1 MVDNNK
7 VHGAKD
13 EGKRPTVQSLRNR
26 LRTEFES
33 GKDAEPRPKKSWL
46 KRKAEPDTAR
56 PALAAN
62 EKKEPPGGRRSWF
75 NRTPKPA
82 ADAKVPL
89 AGQEPVQ
96 PQKKSRKRW
105 SLSPQTD
112 ASPNSA
118 GTEIPGQMPP
128 AATTSSDANPVT
140 KQKTTQRKGSPGK
153 WFPRD
158 KASGP
163 ESPSHPKPDGKP
175 ANAAKSSKPAS
186 SAPQNK
192 LENLLAIFMEGLK
205 LPRPIIVASVISSI
219 LGLALPLAVLQ
230 IYDRILPNQTVDTL
244 ILLTIGLFAAFAL
257 DAILKVLR
265 SYLLGWNA
273 VRSGFDAQLTAVI
286 GLLRAPHEK
295 IEKEPP
301 AIWVDGFE
309 AVRELSA
316 FEGGQSRLLTLD
328 IPLAG
333 IFLVV
338 LGLVG
343 GALILVPILLVL
355 GFGTLAAIRGQQLKK
370 VLTNRSEQ
378 DNRKHD
384 FLVEVL
390 TGVHTVK
397 GLAMESMIMRRFE
410 RLQKSS
416 AIASYETILL
426 GNKLQSLGNL
436 FANLMMVSVVSVGA
450 LMVMSGNLS
459 IGGLACCSLL
469 SGRLTQPV
477 LRGIGM
483 WTEFQNVQLAQERTD
498 IFDGLDVEVHTPT
511 ATTYNITGAVSLNEV
526 GFEYLG
532 AKQKPALSGVTL
544 DIQPG
549 EFVGIKGE
557 DGSGRS
563 TLVKL
568 ITGELKPT
576 TGSVIIGGLE
586 SCPNREQLQVND
598 VAYVSANS
606 ATFNGTILEN
616 ISMFRSGSAI
626 EAAQKAA
633 KLIGLENDIHHLP
646 DGYDTPL
653 AQGVAHTL
661 SSGFLQRV
669 AIARALARSPKILI
683 FDEANTMLDF
693 RSDMAL
699 RQGFESLKGK
709 MTAIIISNRPSFL
722 AVADRAY
729 ALDDGTLTP
738 FELKTQAQQHPDAAK
753 PQSVPM
759 QGSAA

>member
-1 MVDNNK
+1 MVDKNH
-7 VHGAKD
+7 VHWARDG
-13 EGKRPTVQSLRNR
+13 GKRPTIQSLRDR
-26 LRTEFES
+26 LRTEF
-33 GKDAEPRPKKSWL
+33 GNGNDAAPRPKKSWL
-46 KRKAEPDTAR
+46 KQKAEPGVAT
-56 PALAAN
+56 PAGN
-62 EKKEPPGGRRSWF
+62 TGTPTS
-75 NRTPKPA
+75 RT
-82 ADAKVPL
+82 
-89 AGQEPVQ
+89 
-96 PQKKSRKRW
+96 QKKPRKRW
-105 SLSPQTD
+105 SLSGPVKDSVAPPGKPIGEPVPPATAATPGTDNHRTPHLTPGETNRRRWFSGKPGLHQLPPAQTKPD
-112 ASPNSA
+112 RPGPAPPVQSA
-118 GTEIPGQMPP
+118 G
-128 AATTSSDANPVT
+128 
-140 KQKTTQRKGSPGK
+140 
-153 WFPRD
+153 
-158 KASGP
+158 
-163 ESPSHPKPDGKP
+163 
-175 ANAAKSSKPAS
+175 KSAGRL
-186 SAPQNK
+186 NK
-192 LENLLAIFMEGLK
+192 LEDLQSIFMEGLR
-205 LPRPIIVASVISSI
+205 LPRSIIVASVISSI

-230 IYDRILPNQTVDTL
+230 IYDRILPNQTVETL
-244 ILLTIGLFAAFAL
+244 TLLTIGLFAAFAL
-257 DAILKVLR
+257 DAVLKVLR

-343 GALILVPILLVL
+343 GVLIFVPILLVI
-355 GFGTLAAIRGQQLKK
+355 GFGALAALRGQQLKK
-370 VLTNRSEQ
+370 VLTSRSEH

-416 AIASYETILL
+416 AIASYQTILL

-436 FANLMMVSVVSVGA
+436 FANLMMISVVSVGA
-450 LMVMSGNLS
+450 LMVMAGSLS

-483 WTEFQNVQLAQERTD
+483 WTEFQNVQLAQERTKK
-498 IFDGLDVEVHTPT
+498 FENLEVAPDGPV
-511 ATTYNITGAVSLNEV
+511 AATYNITGAVSLNDV
-526 GFEYLG
+526 GFEYPG
-532 AKQKPALSGVTL
+532 SKQKTALSGISL
-544 DIQPG
+544 QIRPG

-576 TGSVIIGGLE
+576 TGSVVIGGLE
-586 SCPNREQLQVND
+586 SCPDREQLQVND

-616 ISMFRSGSAI
+616 ITMFRSGGAI

-693 RSDMAL
+693 RSDLAL
-699 RQGFESLKGK
+699 RQGLEKLKGK

-722 AVADRAY
+722 AVADRSFS
-729 ALDDGTLTP
+729 LDAGVLTP
-738 FELKTQAQQHPDAAK
+738 FETAK
-753 PQSVPM
+753 PVMTQGDRNVPM

>member
-1 MVDNNK
+1 
-7 VHGAKD
+7 
-13 EGKRPTVQSLRNR
+13 
-26 LRTEFES
+26 
-33 GKDAEPRPKKSWL
+33 
-46 KRKAEPDTAR
+46 
-56 PALAAN
+56 
-62 EKKEPPGGRRSWF
+62 
-75 NRTPKPA
+75 
-82 ADAKVPL
+82 
-89 AGQEPVQ
+89 
-96 PQKKSRKRW
+96 
-105 SLSPQTD
+105 
-112 ASPNSA
+112 
-118 GTEIPGQMPP
+118 
-128 AATTSSDANPVT
+128 
-140 KQKTTQRKGSPGK
+140 
-153 WFPRD
+153 
-158 KASGP
+158 
-163 ESPSHPKPDGKP
+163 
-175 ANAAKSSKPAS
+175 
-186 SAPQNK
+186 
-192 LENLLAIFMEGLK
+192 MEGLQ

-230 IYDRILPNQTVDTL
+230 IYDRILPNQTVETL
-244 ILLTIGLFAAFAL
+244 VLLTVGLFVAFAL
-257 DAILKVLR
+257 DALLKVMR

-273 VRSGFDAQLTAVI
+273 VRSGFDAQLTAVT

-343 GALILVPILLVL
+343 GALIFVPILLIV

-370 VLTNRSEQ
+370 VLANRSDQ

-436 FANLMMVSVVSVGA
+436 FANLMMISVVSVGA

-483 WTEFQNVQLAQERTD
+483 WTEFQNVQLAQERAE
-498 IFDGLDVEVHTPT
+498 IFDGLDT
-511 ATTYNITGAVSLNEV
+511 AADNPAAGSHKITGAVSLNDVEFAY
-526 GFEYLG
+526 GG
-532 AKQKPALSGVTL
+532 AKPMRALSGVSL
-544 DIQPG
+544 QIQPG

-576 TGSVIIGGLE
+576 SGSVVIGGLE
-586 SCPNREQLQVND
+586 SCPDREQLQVSD
-598 VAYVSANS
+598 VAYVSASS

-616 ISMFRSGSAI
+616 IAMFRSGAAI

-661 SSGFLQRV
+661 SSGFLQRI
-669 AIARALARSPKILI
+669 AIARALARQPKILI
-683 FDEANTMLDF
+683 FDEANTMFDF
-693 RSDMAL
+693 RSDLAL
-699 RQGFESLKGK
+699 KQGLETLKGQ

-722 AVADRAY
+722 AIAERTY
-729 ALDDGTLTP
+729 ALDNGTLMP
-738 FELKTQAQQHPDAAK
+738 LELQTA
-753 PQSVPM
+753 SVQTRSQPLAM

>member
-1 MVDNNK
+1 MMDENR

-13 EGKRPTVQSLRNR
+13 GNNRPTVQSLRNR
-26 LRTEFES
+26 LRTEFET
-33 GKDAEPRPKKSWL
+33 GKDAESRPRKAWQ
-46 KRKAEPDTAR
+46 KRKASAST
-56 PALAAN
+56 
-62 EKKEPPGGRRSWF
+62 S
-75 NRTPKPA
+75 PA
-82 ADAKVPL
+82 APDPTPQSETTAKKPR
-89 AGQEPVQ
+89 
-96 PQKKSRKRW
+96 RKW
-105 SLSPQTD
+105 SLSRRSKQNQAEEHKTTAPESKRPAKADENPSATPPENGKKKGWFADRKERKPVTD
-112 ASPNSA
+112 AATSPTPAPGGNSTA
-118 GTEIPGQMPP
+118 P
-128 AATTSSDANPVT
+128 
-140 KQKTTQRKGSPGK
+140 
-153 WFPRD
+153 
-158 KASGP
+158 KA
-163 ESPSHPKPDGKP
+163 
-175 ANAAKSSKPAS
+175 
-186 SAPQNK
+186 K
-192 LENLLAIFMEGLK
+192 LESLQAIFMEGLS

-230 IYDRILPNQTVDTL
+230 IYDRILPNQTVETL
-244 ILLTIGLFAAFAL
+244 ILLTIGLFVAFAL
-257 DAILKVLR
+257 DAMLKVLR

-273 VRSGFDAQLTAVI
+273 VRSGFDAQLTAVT

-333 IFLVV
+333 VFLIV

-343 GALILVPILLVL
+343 GALILVPILLII

-370 VLTNRSEQ
+370 VLTNRSDQ

-397 GLAMESMIMRRFE
+397 GLAMESMVMRRFE

-436 FANLMMVSVVSVGA
+436 FANLMMISVVSVGA
-450 LMVMSGNLS
+450 LMVMSGSLS

-483 WTEFQNVQLAQERTD
+483 WTEFQNVQLAQERAEK
-498 IFDGLDVEVHTPT
+498 FDGLGAETGD
-511 ATTYNITGAVSLNEV
+511 AAAGNYKITGAISLNDV
-526 GFEYLG
+526 AFVYDGNG
-532 AKQKPALSGVTL
+532 KKPALSDVSL
-544 DIQPG
+544 QIQPG

-586 SCPNREQLQVND
+586 SCPNREQLQVSD

-606 ATFNGTILEN
+606 ETFSGTILEN
-616 ISMFRSGSAI
+616 IAMFRSGTAI

-633 KLIGLENDIHHLP
+633 KSIGLENDIHHLP

-693 RSDMAL
+693 RSDLAL
-699 RQGFESLKGK
+699 KQGLEALKGK

-729 ALDDGTLTP
+729 ALESGTLAP
-738 FELKTQAQQHPDAAK
+738 LELQNPAAPAAPTHPAQTAP
-753 PQSVPM
+753 VPM

>member
-13 EGKRPTVQSLRNR
+13 EGERPTVQSLRNR

-33 GKDAEPRPKKSWL
+33 GKDAEPRPDKSWLKQKAKPDAATPVPAHQDTDTTPPRRKSWL
-46 KRKAEPDTAR
+46 KRKEKPEATPAASRSGEPQTQPEAR
-56 PALAAN
+56 P
-62 EKKEPPGGRRSWF
+62 
-75 NRTPKPA
+75 
-82 ADAKVPL
+82 
-89 AGQEPVQ
+89 
-96 PQKKSRKRW
+96 RKRW
-105 SLSPQTD
+105 SQFKRQ
-112 ASPNSA
+112 AK
-118 GTEIPGQMPP
+118 P
-128 AATTSSDANPVT
+128 ARPESATTPDQTPATPAKRWFAKNNATGQTRLKPSR
-140 KQKTTQRKGSPGK
+140 TTGRPPGA
-153 WFPRD
+153 R
-158 KASGP
+158 
-163 ESPSHPKPDGKP
+163 PKPT
-175 ANAAKSSKPAS
+175 
-186 SAPQNK
+186 APSESR
-192 LENLLAIFMEGLK
+192 LDDLLAIFMEGLK
-205 LPRPIIVASVISSI
+205 LPRPIIIASVISSI

-333 IFLVV
+333 IFLIV

-343 GALILVPILLVL
+343 GTLILVPVLLVI

-416 AIASYETILL
+416 AVASYETILL
-426 GNKLQSLGNL
+426 GNKLQSIGNL
-436 FANLMMVSVVSVGA
+436 FANLMMISVVSVGA
-450 LMVMSGNLS
+450 LMVMSGSLS

-483 WTEFQNVQLAQERTD
+483 WTEFQNVQLAQERTAK
-498 IFDGLDVEVHTPT
+498 FDGLDVAAHTPAT
-511 ATTYNITGAVSLNEV
+511 ATYNITGAVSLKGV
-526 GFEYLG
+526 GFEYAG
-532 AKQKPALSGVTL
+532 AKEKRALSGVSL
-544 DIQPG
+544 DIRPG

-576 TGSVIIGGLE
+576 TGSVDIGGLE

-598 VAYVSANS
+598 VSYVSANS

-616 ISMFRSGSAI
+616 IAMFRSGSAI

-653 AQGVAHTL
+653 AQGVANTL
-661 SSGFLQRV
+661 SSGFLQRI

-693 RSDMAL
+693 RSDLAL
-699 RQGFESLKGK
+699 RQGLESLKGK

-729 ALDDGTLTP
+729 ALDDGTLAP
-738 FELKTQAQQHPDAAK
+738 FELPRPSAK
-753 PQSVPM
+753 PESPAMPM